1 MTRHTLLFLSLV
13 VLAGPAQ
20 AQSAPEPG
28 ASVPSAPFEA
38 GSVREFLSSCGHDMS
53 QCDFEI
59 RTALLD
65 KLHEPDATSVCLK
78 GAHYQA
84 PVIAWLEDH
93 TESWSMP
100 TEDGIYTAVK
110 NLYPCP

>member
-1 MTRHTLLFLSLV
+1 MWRTLLFLSLV
-13 VLAGPAQ
+13 ILSGPAV
-20 AQSAPEPG
+20 AQSVSEQG
-28 ASVPSAPFEA
+28 APFEA
-38 GSVREFLSSCGHDMS
+38 PSVREFLAACGHDMS

-65 KLHEPDATSVCLK
+65 KLHEPGAISICLK

-93 TESWSMP
+93 SESWSMA
-100 TEDGIYTAVK
+100 TEDGIYAAVK